1 MDLEAL
7 TPIIEDIIK
16 SSLRE
21 KVYEFGHPTKGTTSR
36 VATGNLMNSIK
47 AQVEQTERGIQI
59 IQITSF
65 GKRLEDTYAYWLIND
80 RKPGTFPNVNA
91 IKQWIINKKS
101 FRIRDFKTGK
111 YLPKDEK
118 NINNVAFL
126 IGRSMKKFGF
136 QNTPNNFVTISFDKI
151 LADPRV
157 MEIVG
162 DEAIED
168 LINQL
173 EGI

>member
-7 TPIIEDIIK
+7 APIIEEIIK
-16 SSLRE
+16 DSLNQ
-21 KVYEFGHPTKGTTSR
+21 KVYEFGHPTKGLTNR
-36 VATGNLMNSIK
+36 VATGNLMRSIK
-47 AQVEQTERGIQI
+47 AQVEETEPGIQV
-59 IQITSF
+59 IQITAF
-65 GKRLEDTYAYWLIND
+65 GRRLPDTYAYWLIED
-80 RKPGTFPNVNA
+80 RKPGKFPNLDS
-91 IKQWIINKKS
+91 IKDWIRNKKS
-101 FRIRDFKTGK
+101 FRIRDFKTGR

-118 NINNVAFL
+118 NVDRVAFL
-126 IGRSMKKFGF
+126 VGRSIKENGY
-136 QNTPNNFVTISFDKI
+136 QNKPNNFVTISFEKI
-151 LADPRV
+151 LADPRI

>member
-7 TPIIEDIIK
+7 TPIIEEIIK
-16 SSLRE
+16 SSLKE

-47 AQVEQTERGIQI
+47 AQVEDTEPGVQI
-59 IQITSF
+59 IQITAF

-80 RKPGTFPNVNA
+80 RKPGKFPNLTS
-91 IKQWIINKKS
+91 IKDWIRNKKS
-101 FRIRDFKTGK
+101 FRIRDFKTGR

-118 NINNVAFL
+118 NIDRVAFL
-126 IGRSMKKFGF
+126 VGRSMKQFGY
-136 QNTPNNFVTISFDKI
+136 QNTPDNFITISFDKI